1 MRTVHGFRC
10 CIQSVAEVVSEEKP
24 DFQDSFLP
32 RKQKKRRMMRKAK
45 TMKTRNKGQNR
56 GLWEAVSGF
65 RCRFTLQEIRTN
77 SKEVIAYDAGTEL

>member
-10 CIQSVAEVVSEEKP
+10 CIQSVAEVVSEEKA
-24 DFQDSFLP
+24 DFQILFPL
-32 RKQKKRRMMRKAK
+32 RKRKKRRMIRKAK
-45 TMKTRNKGQNR
+45 MTKPRNEGQNR

-65 RCRFTLQEIRTN
+65 RCRFALQEIRTN

>member
-1 MRTVHGFRC
+1 MRTVHGFRL
-10 CIQSVAEVVSEEKP
+10 CIRSVAEVVSEEKA
-24 DFQDSFLP
+24 DFQILFPLWK
-32 RKQKKRRMMRKAK
+32 RKKRRMMRKAK

>member
-1 MRTVHGFRC
+1 MRTVDNFRL
-10 CIQSVAEVVSEEKP
+10 CIRSVAALVSEERP
-24 DFQDSFLP
+24 DFQVPFPL
-32 RKQKKRRMMRKAK
+32 RKRKKRRLMRKAK

-65 RCRFTLQEIRTN
+65 RCRFALQVIRTD